1 MKEKLLPDLS
11 IMERIQVMQS
21 NATRI
26 IDRYEYDKPLQE
38 EEIQELQAEFAENA
52 IAEQRLV
59 AEKKKLVEELND
71 EIKKLQ
77 KASRPMLLKIKNR
90 KETVVER
97 VFVIEDDKT
106 GKFGTYNAEG
116 TLLAV
121 EAGKQGDARALK
133 FDTTLDLGQDIAKF
147 G

>member
-26 IDRYEYDKPLQE
+26 IDCYEYDKPLQE

>member
-11 IMERIQVMQS
+11 IVERIQVMQS

-26 IDRYEYDKPLQE
+26 IDRYEYDKPLDE
-38 EEIQELQAEFAENA
+38 DAIQELQAEFAQNA
-52 IAEQRLV
+52 IDEQRLV
-59 AEKKKLVEELND
+59 NEKKMLVEELNE

-77 KASRPMLLKIKNR
+77 KASRPMLHKIKHK

-97 VFVIEDDKT
+97 VFVIEDDTT
-106 GKFGTYNAEG
+106 GQFGTYNAEG

-121 EAGKQGDARALK
+121 EAGKMGDARTLK
-133 FDTTLDLGQDIAKF
+133 FDKNMDLGKDQVKF